1 MFYLFRLMNISIIF
15 FAVIAVNILFYQ
27 ISAETNE
34 PLQEV
39 TKSILQLKKPLKKK
53 VTPQTIAKNVADL
66 CKMYTEEFDHHS
78 FNPADYKRDA
88 TRAGG
93 LSKPVKSILKVETE
107 ERSEVE
113 IRAVDVSI

>member
-1 MFYLFRLMNISIIF
+1 M
-15 FAVIAVNILFYQ
+15 
-27 ISAETNE
+27 
-34 PLQEV
+34 
-39 TKSILQLKKPLKKK
+39 
-53 VTPQTIAKNVADL
+53 TPQTIAKNVADL

-93 LSKPVKSILKVETE
+93 LSKHVKSILKVETDV
-107 ERSEVE
+107 RIEVV